1 MISENSVPVVQKVQI
16 IQEYHIHKAHLE
28 QSLEGRVLRGVLD
41 EGEGEVRDELLLVA
55 QRRPL
60 AIQELLNL
68 VKALCRR
75 RQAVANLSTT
85 AGFGTTNGLRTGI

>member
-1 MISENSVPVVQKVQI
+1 M
-16 IQEYHIHKAHLE
+16 QEYQYHIYKAHLE
-28 QSLEGRVLRGVLD
+28 QSLEGRVLRWILNKGQ
-41 EGEGEVRDELLLVA
+41 GEVRDELLLVA
-55 QRRPL
+55 ERRAL